1 MAKCIPFSLRD
12 IKPTTK
18 AIAKFSVPAMS
29 IIKGNGNAGRCFVRM
44 LCSKYRAVKYSPVP
58 KKAADP
64 SKTYLVVPEKKN
76 QLIVKAAKR
85 RKFLSTDA

>member
-1 MAKCIPFSLRD
+1 MPFNLRD

-18 AIAKFSVPAMS
+18 AITKFNNPAIS
-29 IIKGNGNAGRCFVRM
+29 IITGRGNIVKCLLRT

-58 KKAADP
+58 KNAADP
-64 SKTYLVVPEKKN
+64 NETYFVVPEKKN

-85 RKFLSTDA
+85 REFLSTDK